1 MNSVAGK
8 RKVAIVTP
16 YGGEPRLDN
25 YAEFVLAQGLLE
37 KGYDVRFYTYA
48 SRHIPTYNQ
57 DLVYKNVPV
66 FRVRERFGFS
76 PRLFFSILVFRPD
89 TILAFHP
96 RSFLNFSAY
105 WVSRIVRARFIVEI
119 VGILHDPYIVEDTDD
134 PEGTIKIPTTII
146 TSFHMLVLRYLV
158 GAWKEAWENYIFH
171 MPTANADTL
180 IAINED
186 EKKYI
191 QLLYKR
197 DATLIY
203 WCTPKIQNVP
213 ETPPKTQSGRE
224 VSGEFLLF
232 IGMVKRRKGWDTAI
246 EALYSL
252 KQKGVIKKLVFV
264 SSHRDQSEPMNYAKN
279 LGVENQITFLSQISN
294 EEKSWVYRN
303 CQYVLIPSRY
313 EGFGLPVFEAFLA
326 RKPICASDI
335 PVFREFLVD
344 KGNAMIFPKGDS
356 RALAEAIL
364 QLDQDTKLRE
374 TLIEGGT
381 ATAARF
387 NPEEMVKKYVS
398 LIE

>member
-1 MNSVAGK
+1 MNSFVAK
-8 RKVAIVTP
+8 RKIAIVTP

-48 SRHIPTYNQ
+48 SRHIPTYSQN
-57 DLVYKNVPV
+57 LIYKGVPV

-76 PRLFFSILVFRPD
+76 PSLFLSILTFRPD
-89 TILAFHP
+89 TVLTFHP

-105 WVSRIVRARFIVEI
+105 WASRMVRARFIVEI
-119 VGILHDPYIVEDTDD
+119 VGILHDPYIVGDTDD
-134 PEGTIKIPTTII
+134 PEGTIKSPTKIS
-146 TSFHMLVLRYLV
+146 TSLNTLVREAQS
-158 GAWKEAWENYIFH
+158 GAWKNAWENYIFH
-171 MPTANADTL
+171 MPTANADTI
-180 IAINED
+180 IAINEN
-186 EKKYI
+186 ERHHI
-191 QLLYKR
+191 QSIYKR
-197 DATLIY
+197 DAALIY
-203 WCTPKIQNVP
+203 WCAPKLQHTGEMRP
-213 ETPPKTQSGRE
+213 QPLSG
-224 VSGEFLLF
+224 GNMPAQFLLF

-246 EALYSL
+246 EALSFL
-252 KQKGVIKKLVFV
+252 KHRGVIKKLVFV
-264 SSHRDQSEPMNYAKN
+264 SSHTDLSEPIAHAEA
-279 LGVENQITFLSQISN
+279 LGVRDQITFLSQISN

-344 KGNAMIFPKGDS
+344 KGNATIFPKGDAA
-356 RALAEAIL
+356 ALAEAVL

-374 TLIEGGT
+374 TLTEGGT

-387 NPEEMVKKYVS
+387 NAEEMIKKYVS
-398 LIE
+398 LLA